1 MLITQVE
8 HKAFLSLVMSAT
20 EEQGYESSKFYSR
33 LLELISEKRKTKYCV
48 SMTWIRRK
56 ILFASLKSIGMC
68 IRGGGSVFHRDKLEK
83 TVKQNEFHSELS
95 SKI

>member
-1 MLITQVE
+1 
-8 HKAFLSLVMSAT
+8 
-20 EEQGYESSKFYSR
+20 
-33 LLELISEKRKTKYCV
+33 
-48 SMTWIRRK
+48 MTWIRRK